1 MKTWKTKA
9 IYNHYEDA
17 SQIKD
22 LLMENDD
29 SGLLEVK
36 ILRCGPGGSK
46 FKIKTYYPEPVKK
59 EIKNE
64 KETNTEAENARNSK
78 RARRY
83 NA

>member
-22 LLMENDD
+22 LLIENDD

-36 ILRCGPGGSK
+36 ILRCGPGGNM
-46 FKIKTYYPEPVKK
+46 FKIKTYYPEPTKK
-59 EIKNE
+59 ENKNE
-64 KETNTEAENARNSK
+64 KETNTEAENTRDNK
-78 RARRY
+78 RAR
-83 NA
+83 